1 MQKAIHKVLILGTIL
16 WLCVLSVAVITL
28 QTYPKP
34 KIGFIDSQLLVTNQ
48 AQKIGA
54 LYPNGKLPP
63 EKLQLLAMQIKDSV
77 ARYAKDHNLILL
89 AKGAVWGGAVDYTS
103 NIIDALKSE

>member
-1 MQKAIHKVLILGTIL
+1 
-16 WLCVLSVAVITL
+16 
-28 QTYPKP
+28 
-34 KIGFIDSQLLVTNQ
+34 
-48 AQKIGA
+48 
-54 LYPNGKLPP
+54 
-63 EKLQLLAMQIKDSV
+63 MQIKDSV

>member
-1 MQKAIHKVLILGTIL
+1 MQKAIGKILILGAGS
-16 WLCVLSVAVITL
+16 WLGVLSVAVIIL
-28 QTYPKP
+28 QTYPTP
-34 KIGFIDSQLLVTNQ
+34 KIGIIDSQLLVTNQ

-63 EKLQLLAMQIKDSV
+63 EKLQLLATQIKDST